1 MAPANSFVRLLIVR
15 VLTAAAILFIEI
27 DRQNSRHALAQDSP
41 SSGRLLIAYGSYKDR
56 GKYPTITFYEH
67 DGLADGKI
75 VGTIPPVDLR
85 SDSHPSL
92 SHDGRFCAFTSELEN
107 QTSRILLWDLKAK
120 QLIDLPVVNDSP
132 NSQQHATLSGDSR
145 FLSMSTWNRPGTSNR
160 WDVLVFDIAS
170 KTVPGISATDPSS
183 LLSPWNA
190 AAVDERMPTLS
201 ADGNLLSFVTNAPDG
216 EGVADIALW
225 DRMEGR
231 SLPLLNLNSPH
242 REIEPSLSADGRWIA
257 FISDRPGG
265 AGARDVYVYDRR
277 LSQIVAVP
285 GLNSVA
291 HEQMPG
297 ISPDGRYIVFVSER
311 RAGAGER
318 DIFIYD
324 RSTER
329 LLPTPNMNS
338 AREEI
343 DPCVIV
349 LRK

>member
-1 MAPANSFVRLLIVR
+1 
-15 VLTAAAILFIEI
+15 
-27 DRQNSRHALAQDSP
+27 
-41 SSGRLLIAYGSYKDR
+41 
-56 GKYPTITFYEH
+56 
-67 DGLADGKI
+67 
-75 VGTIPPVDLR
+75 
-85 SDSHPSL
+85 
-92 SHDGRFCAFTSELEN
+92 
-107 QTSRILLWDLKAK
+107 
-120 QLIDLPVVNDSP
+120 
-132 NSQQHATLSGDSR
+132 
-145 FLSMSTWNRPGTSNR
+145 MSWFS
-160 WDVLVFDIAS
+160 I
-170 KTVPGISATDPSS
+170 
-183 LLSPWNA
+183 
-190 AAVDERMPTLS
+190 
-201 ADGNLLSFVTNAPDG
+201 
-216 EGVADIALW
+216 
-225 DRMEGR
+225 
-231 SLPLLNLNSPH
+231 SLPKRYPESQRLIPH